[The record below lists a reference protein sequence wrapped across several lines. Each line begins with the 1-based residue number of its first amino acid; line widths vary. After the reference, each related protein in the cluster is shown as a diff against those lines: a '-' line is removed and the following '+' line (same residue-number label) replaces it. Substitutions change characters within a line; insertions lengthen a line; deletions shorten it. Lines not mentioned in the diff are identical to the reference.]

1 MIIETP
7 HWIAHKNEKGKLS
20 TIYSLCTHPSG
31 TRIATAGQD
40 QKVKVWRVSG
50 ILSEKAGEDDSQ
62 TLLSTLSDHSG
73 AVLCVRF
80 SNIDGLYLASGSDD
94 TKISFLG
101 RNTSGGKV
109 FGEEIENVE
118 VWKRQETL
126 SGHASDVSDL
136 AWSPDNDFL
145 ASAGFDSFVFIWS
158 TKTFSKKLEFHSGFV
173 KGLAWDP
180 IGQYLASQS
189 DDKTVKIVRVSDW
202 KLESE
207 ISSPFQTAAST
218 TFFRRLT
225 WSPEGSCIVT
235 SNGENGGFPT
245 APIIQRDGFVSEV
258 SLVGHKA
265 PVEVALFNPSL
276 FRLPLTL
283 KEKSKEPL
291 SAICAV
297 GSQDTGVS
305 IWWTSIAKSPLSAMN
320 LFQHSILD
328 LAWSPNGFNLFC
340 CSYDGT
346 VKVIKFSEKDLGSPV
361 SQDEKIQILKE
372 HGLQAKDK
380 ILVETP
386 LQLNLEKKI
395 ELNEHKERKDRFLN
409 LMNEANVTA
418 GDKSEDFISSSSTKP
433 VETISDDMI
442 IDTAEKIQNE
452 QHILQKPTIISSAFV
467 SKNQTVG
474 EKGGKKRI
482 TPVFVRNLTED
493 NNSVPAT
500 VTLSCTNKRKTMNDN
515 QENLNPTNYILPT
528 VLTSTVPSSILEIP
542 DVQGKLRVVISMSSL
557 NGNKS
562 INFECINISKSSSKV
577 YVTHGTNL
585 MWEDK
590 LNQSIISLG
599 GSEKFLCI
607 ACLNGLIFT
616 YTPAGRRLYSPF
628 SLESPASYLESCDE
642 FLMVITALGN
652 VYVWNIEKEICLIK
666 KESIGHFLSPTQNSE
681 NSTKN
686 KTKRVNV
693 KSTVEISKV
702 KLVRE
707 LPFIHLNDGKIYTF
721 NLKLQCWVLVS
732 DGSST
737 YSTAE
742 SALSMLR
749 KNWSV
754 ESSERY
760 LKRLEISEIENQL
773 CHLKVEKKA
782 KEYKEILLFYGRK
795 LSNENCIEKITE
807 LLESLLGPI
816 SNINETTTDDWD
828 PYILG
833 ISKRNLLKDLID
845 VFGSNR
851 NLQKLLFLYN
861 ESILELERK
870 EQKLTDNRVY
880 LDN

>member
-145 ASAGFDSFVFIWS
+145 ASAGFDSF
-158 TKTFSKKLEFHSGFV
+158 
-173 KGLAWDP
+173 
-180 IGQYLASQS
+180 S

-297 GSQDTGVS
+297 GSQDT
-305 IWWTSIAKSPLSAMN
+305 
-320 LFQHSILD
+320 
-328 LAWSPNGFNLFC
+328 
-340 CSYDGT
+340 
-346 VKVIKFSEKDLGSPV
+346 
-361 SQDEKIQILKE
+361 E